1 MTPPDTVFKSAHDWL
16 QVGRFDQAFPLFLSA
31 LSKYESMKQTG
42 EVICQVC
49 RCRYLGAKAAAFL
62 GKVAEAEALLKD
74 AVRIAPSVPDP
85 LTKAAVYFT
94 YGEFLVEDGLNR
106 EAIPQL
112 QAALA
117 LNDYPANGWRSMVMI
132 RSGSMNASSR
142 FTMRCRSRR

>member
-62 GKVAEAEALLKD
+62 GKVATTKVDCFIEGRRPDRAVGARPADKGSSLLHLW
-74 AVRIAPSVPDP
+74 RIP
-85 LTKAAVYFT
+85 
-94 YGEFLVEDGLNR
+94 G
-106 EAIPQL
+106 
-112 QAALA
+112 
-117 LNDYPANGWRSMVMI
+117 
-132 RSGSMNASSR
+132 
-142 FTMRCRSRR
+142 